1 MSKASRAVANRRA
14 VIGFSSGKFGMHA
27 PERLKLLANRSY
39 LYGASSSPK
48 IVFVISFDAE
58 KVSFFYESELRELG
72 RAAPLRREQSWIFC
86 DLAQRGTKTALEQA
100 RGAFASTKQP
110 FYAQQIVELEAKL
123 AGDAERAPEE
133 SVDKFVGAIIY
144 LVPSTQPIECDPWYA
159 AEEYGG
165 VIGQKLDDGRWAYR
179 VDTTAEL
186 ARKAK
191 ADSRFVVVDGGE

>member
-39 LYGASSSPK
+39 LYGASSAPK
-48 IVFVISFDAE
+48 IVFVVRFDDE

-110 FYAQQIVELEAKL
+110 FYAQQIAELEAKL

-133 SVDKFVGAIIY
+133 SVDKFIGEVIFLISSA
-144 LVPSTQPIECDPWYA
+144 QPGNKDPWYA

-165 VIGQKLDDGRWAYR
+165 VGRRKLDDGRYVYR

-186 ARKAK
+186 AQKAK
-191 ADSRFVVVDGGE
+191 ADPRFVVVDGG

>member
-14 VIGFSSGKFGMHA
+14 VIGFSGGKFGMHA
-27 PERLKLLANRSY
+27 PERLRLLANRSY

-48 IVFVISFDAE
+48 IVFVVEADDE
-58 KVSFFYESELRELG
+58 RVSYFYESELRTLG

-100 RGAFASTKQP
+100 REAFASTKHP
-110 FYAQQIVELEAKL
+110 LHAQRIAALEAKL
-123 AGDAERAPEE
+123 AGDAGRVPEE
-133 SVDKFVGAIIY
+133 SVDRFVGEIVY
-144 LVPSTQPIECDPWYA
+144 LVPSAQPGEGDPWYA

-165 VIGQKLDDGRWAYR
+165 VGRQKLEDGRYVYR

-191 ADSRFVVVDGGE
+191 TDPRFVVVRAE